1 MRGCA
6 VHALLSLIVLS
17 VLAGVL
23 VLSGHFPHRRHCGRH
38 TFGDFGLLLHVGVQR
53 LLQGFQ
59 HGERFRS
66 VNCFERIIKNL
77 SFVECDSDVYFL
89 FIILSKMAQR

>member
-1 MRGCA
+1 M
-6 VHALLSLIVLS
+6 VLFI
-17 VLAGVL
+17 LAYK
-23 VLSGHFPHRRHCGRH
+23 SSISNSPFHFTRH